1 MARFCILGPF
11 EIRRDSGTV
20 VTLDGDRPRTLL
32 ALMLLHRNGVVSVS
46 QLVDSIWGARAPSS
60 ARKNVQTHVWRIRR
74 CLEDIGS
81 GQLERR
87 GATYVLRVPRGEL
100 DLDEFN
106 DFTAEGQQLL
116 AAGPADMAAKA
127 FQSALDVWRG
137 QPLSDVAFAEP
148 PQGELV
154 MLAERR
160 MAALEGRI
168 EADMRCKRW
177 SVVIPELRKLTLE
190 NPYREELW
198 TRLMIALDHSGRR
211 IEALEVYSKI
221 RGILQREFG
230 MEPGPALQLAYSR
243 LLGTTSANA
252 R

>member
-1 MARFCILGPF
+1 MARFCILGPL
-11 EIRRDSGTV
+11 EVRRDSGTV
-20 VTLDGDRPRTLL
+20 VTLDGDRLRTIL
-32 ALMLLHRNGVVSVS
+32 ALMLLQRNKVVSVS
-46 QLVDSIWGARAPSS
+46 QLVDSIWGAAAPSS
-60 ARKNVQTHVWRIRR
+60 ARKNVQTYVWRIRR
-74 CLEDIGS
+74 CLAEIGS

-87 GATYVLRVPRGEL
+87 GATYVLRVSRGEL
-100 DLDEFN
+100 DLDEFD
-106 DFTAEGQQLL
+106 DFAAEGQQLL
-116 AAGPADMAAKA
+116 ATGPADMAAKA

-154 MLAERR
+154 MLAELK

-168 EADMRCKRW
+168 EADMRCNRW
-177 SVVIPELRKLTLE
+177 SAVIPELRKLTLE

-198 TRLMIALDHSGRR
+198 TRLMIALDHNGRR

-243 LLGTTSANA
+243 LLGTTSVNA
-252 R
+252 W